1 MINAIISLVYDWSM
15 GVVMIGLFAL
25 VCIILIGVLVNF
37 MTGKK
42 KEEDPQ
48 DS

>member
-1 MINAIISLVYDWSM
+1 MINSIIPLVYDWSM
-15 GVVMIGLFAL
+15 GVVMIGVFVL

-42 KEEDPQ
+42 DKEDIQ
-48 DS
+48 DN